1 MDEREDVIS
10 LQDYLTVLRRR
21 KWLIVAAT
29 VLTVAAAVAVSLV
42 QTPLYEAE
50 TEVVVEP
57 VRRTQDVSLEQ
68 LLQPQNS
75 MVETERLVVTS
86 RPVATRAAET
96 VGATDVSRLL
106 DRVEVEAIRD
116 TRAVRIRVTDPDPVL
131 AASIADA
138 FAEGYLDYRRDQAVD
153 ELLAAGANLE
163 GRAGDLRQEIAAIDT
178 QLDGEQADEV
188 LTVQRDALLAQL
200 AQVLAQSSDF
210 NDATQNVTGG
220 GAILAPAEVPE
231 GPVSPQPVRTGALA
245 LVLGLLLGVGLAF
258 LRDHVDDVIRDEA
271 DFKRATGGR
280 PVLGRIPS
288 WKDPEGGQRLATVVE
303 PNSIASE
310 SYRELSAGV
319 RFLLLAHGDQ
329 HLAAGEGG
337 SDLGRSILVASG
349 SAGDGKTSTAAN
361 LAVAA
366 ARVGLRTLLV
376 DTDLRRAS
384 LAQRFGLG
392 RTTGLS
398 DLLLNGDQ
406 LRDHVVSVGVD
417 NLRVLPAG
425 KLPPNPHE
433 LLASPAM
440 RALEREILQRV
451 DLVIYDSPA
460 VLAVPD
466 ALELG
471 RHVDLAIVVGR
482 AGVTGRRQLSSAI
495 ERLEQVGTDV
505 AGSVLND
512 LDSKNDDYY
521 YNYYYGQQGAD
532 APASGDRVGRGR
544 RGSNKAPKP
553 APAPGSGG
561 RRSRRTAAA
570 SSSVAVGADSPGESR
585 PGAASSEPGERTSA
599 GGSADVTSSRV
610 PSPIERSPSPTA
622 DADSAPLFGPRGR

>member
-1 MDEREDVIS
+1 VDEREDVIS

-106 DRVEVEAIRD
+106 DKVAVEAIRD

-163 GRAGDLRQEIAAIDT
+163 GRAGDLRQEIAAIDA
-178 QLDGEQADEV
+178 QLDGEEPDEV

-220 GAILAPAEVPE
+220 GAILTPAEVPE
-231 GPVSPQPVRTGALA
+231 APVSPQPVRTGALA
-245 LVLGLLLGVGLAF
+245 LVFGLLLGVGLAF

-280 PVLGRIPS
+280 PVLGRIPT

-319 RFLLLAHGDQ
+319 RFLLLAHGDRRA
-329 HLAAGEGG
+329 AAGEGG
-337 SDLGRSILVASG
+337 PELGRSILVASG

-376 DTDLRRAS
+376 DTDLRRAA

-398 DLLLNGDQ
+398 DLLLTGDQ

-433 LLASPAM
+433 LLASPVM
-440 RALEREILQRV
+440 RALEREILERV

-482 AGVTGRRQLSSAI
+482 AGITGRRQLSAAI

-532 APASGDRVGRGR
+532 APTPEGGGGRGR
-544 RGSNKAPKP
+544 RGAKKASKA
-553 APAPGSGG
+553 APAAAASAG
-561 RRSRRTAAA
+561 RRSRSTENAPR
-570 SSSVAVGADSPGESR
+570 SVVVGADSPGGSR
-585 PGAASSEPGERTSA
+585 WSRAASEPGEQTAS
-599 GGSADVTSSRV
+599 GSADVTPSRN
-610 PSPIERSPSPTA
+610 PSPVERSTSPTV
-622 DADSAPLFGPRGR
+622 DVDDAPLFGPRGR